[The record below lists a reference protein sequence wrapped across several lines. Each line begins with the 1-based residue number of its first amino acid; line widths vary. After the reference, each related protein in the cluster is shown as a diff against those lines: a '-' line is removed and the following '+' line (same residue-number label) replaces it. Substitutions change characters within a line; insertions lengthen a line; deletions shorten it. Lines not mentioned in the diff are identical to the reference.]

1 MRVESLKVQVQNI
14 FSSPKPKIIFMH
26 VPKTGGTS
34 VDRSLRMVY
43 GKKNSY
49 QVHPILTSNAVKAVT
64 QNGKIHGKID
74 KFQLRESLLIYEMA
88 KGTKYISGHFHF
100 NEDIWEAYR
109 DQYAWITIL
118 RNPVKR

>member
-1 MRVESLKVQVQNI
+1 ME
-14 FSSPKPKIIFMH
+14 
-26 VPKTGGTS
+26 
-34 VDRSLRMVY
+34 
-43 GKKNSY
+43 KKNSY